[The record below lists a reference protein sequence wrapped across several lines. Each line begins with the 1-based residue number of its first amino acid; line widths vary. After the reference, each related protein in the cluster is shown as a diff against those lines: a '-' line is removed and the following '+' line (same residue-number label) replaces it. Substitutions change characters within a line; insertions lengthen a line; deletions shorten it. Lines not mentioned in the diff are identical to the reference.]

1 MKVLLSVLFF
11 IPILLFAEVF
21 RLDSVDFHYRVPEK
35 YNDKSKIM
43 VLFGGRNWKG
53 GKTLRTYDFNDLAD
67 KHGVFLLSP
76 SFKDRAYWEPEV
88 WSGRLLQK
96 AIRQLEKRYNLQSQK
111 VYFYGYSAG
120 RPRTFSNQ
128 PPLYLP
134 LPGTR
139 RLALV
144 EIFSELRTRIIK
156 RGVGIGKGLV

>member
-120 RPRTFSNQ
+120 GQ
-128 PPLYLP
+128 CA
-134 LPGTR
+134 
-139 RLALV
+139 ALFYQWMPQKV
-144 EIFSELRTRIIK
+144 AACAIHAAESIPEKSKLQKLLF
-156 RGVGIGKGLV
+156 